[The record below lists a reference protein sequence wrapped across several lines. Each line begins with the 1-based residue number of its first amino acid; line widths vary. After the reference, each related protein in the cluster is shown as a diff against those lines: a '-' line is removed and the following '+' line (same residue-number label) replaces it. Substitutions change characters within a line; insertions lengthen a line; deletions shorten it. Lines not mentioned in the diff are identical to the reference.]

1 MKNKNRKLLITTII
15 LSSVFLLQGC
25 SSATKYSKSWIKKN
39 IDLTTDGKTILIE
52 DDTVEMINADSTG
65 MFFMEYSKV
74 GEDWTFGYDIGGYQ
88 MFYYDVEGKQIGYI
102 DYAEEQECITVD
114 GDVSESSFVQDKD
127 IVEDLFNIDFRH
139 AKLTQYD
146 DSDDGLAV
154 VALST
159 DDKITVLFL
168 DKTENVC
175 RRLEVAKKNEDG
187 NITEMFLAVPES
199 VSGIEIPEAV
209 FELER
214 QSEMTGE
221 EFSSLSSQFVVGALA
236 NASFN
241 KTLQDDGTEE
251 SSATEE

>member
-1 MKNKNRKLLITTII
+1 MKIKNEKLLITTII

-25 SSATKYSKSWIKKN
+25 SSTTKYSKSWLKKN

-52 DDTVEMINADSTG
+52 DDTVEMINSDSTG
-65 MFFMEYSKV
+65 MFFMEYSRV
-74 GEDWTFGYDIGGYQ
+74 GDDWTFGYDIGGYQ
-88 MFYYDVEGKQIGYI
+88 MFYYDIGGEQIGYI

-127 IVEDLFNIDFRH
+127 IVEDLFNIDFKH

-146 DSDDGLAV
+146 DSDDDLAV

-159 DDKITVLFL
+159 DDRITVLFL
-168 DKTENVC
+168 DKTEDIC
-175 RRLEVAKKNEDG
+175 RRLEIAKKNEDG
-187 NITEMFLAVPES
+187 NITEMFLVVPES
-199 VSGIEIPEAV
+199 VSGVEIPEAV
-209 FELER
+209 FEVEK

-241 KTLQDDGTEE
+241 KTLQNNGLEE
-251 SSATEE
+251 SSAVEE